1 MDTLIQVITSTECRK
16 DPRMEMSR
24 IFVDGFYQW
33 LKFFSKDKKKLAKA
47 FSHAFQLD
55 VFHLAIIDQEIAGMT
70 ALNDGSKPTLIL
82 DKKELRKHLGFIRGS
97 IAFKVLKY
105 EFEEK
110 QYPFPSEVGLGYIEF
125 VATSENYRHMGVA
138 STLIQSLLETAR
150 FTSYALEVADTN
162 SHAVRLYQKLG
173 FKEFMRVEMKHKKR
187 SGVNYLIYMKRT
199 EETA

>member
-1 MDTLIQVITSTECRK
+1 MIQVITATECRK

-97 IAFKVLKY
+97 IAFRVLKY

-173 FKEFMRVEMKHKKR
+173 FKEFMRVEMKHKKH
-187 SGVNYLIYMKRT
+187 SGVNYLLYMKRT

>member
-1 MDTLIQVITSTECRK
+1 MIQVITSTECRK

>member
-162 SHAVRLYQKLG
+162 SHAVMLYQKLG

>member
-1 MDTLIQVITSTECRK
+1 MIQVITSTECRK

-162 SHAVRLYQKLG
+162 SHAVMLYQKLG

>member
-1 MDTLIQVITSTECRK
+1 
-16 DPRMEMSR
+16 MEMSR